1 MLKHYAKHV
10 LWLLALG
17 TVVAHAA
24 EVPVSSNY
32 PVSQQ
37 QVHEQLHTAIEQ
49 AKDVRDKYQL
59 EKARTWLSYAD
70 HEYSEKAKR
79 QNIDLIYQQ
88 VLEIVYA
95 DQRATLSVETAMLA
109 FSQLMRRDLWTRATT
124 IKTQTGFQCAY
135 KELAQAEVNLVWAAA
150 EYRELGWHHSREIFA
165 SAERLMDQATYLSEN
180 CGTL

>member
-1 MLKHYAKHV
+1 MLKHHAKHV

-49 AKDVRDKYQL
+49 AMDVRDKYQL

-70 HEYSEKAKR
+70 HEYSEKAKCR
-79 QNIDLIYQQ
+79 SACN
-88 VLEIVYA
+88 VKCRNSNA
-95 DQRATLSVETAMLA
+95 SVFPTDAP
-109 FSQLMRRDLWTRATT
+109 
-124 IKTQTGFQCAY
+124 
-135 KELAQAEVNLVWAAA
+135 
-150 EYRELGWHHSREIFA
+150 
-165 SAERLMDQATYLSEN
+165 
-180 CGTL
+180 

>member
-1 MLKHYAKHV
+1 MLKYYAKHV
-10 LWLLALG
+10 LWLAALG

-24 EVPVSSNY
+24 EVPVSSSY

-49 AKDVRDKYQL
+49 AMDVRDKYQL

-88 VLEIVYA
+88 VLDIVYA
-95 DQRATLSVETAMLA
+95 DQRATLSIETPMLP

-124 IKTQTGFQCAY
+124 IKHRLDFSVLI
-135 KELAQAEVNLVWAAA
+135 KNLHK
-150 EYRELGWHHSREIFA
+150 LK
-165 SAERLMDQATYLSEN
+165 
-180 CGTL
+180 

>member
-1 MLKHYAKHV
+1 MLKHHAKHV

-49 AKDVRDKYQL
+49 AMDVRDKYQL

-88 VLEIVYA
+88 VLDIVYA
-95 DQRATLSVETAMLA
+95 DQRATKY
-109 FSQLMRRDLWTRATT
+109 RNH
-124 IKTQTGFQCAY
+124 QC
-135 KELAQAEVNLVWAAA
+135 
-150 EYRELGWHHSREIFA
+150 YRFP
-165 SAERLMDQATYLSEN
+165 N
-180 CGTL
+180 

>member
-1 MLKHYAKHV
+1 MLKHHAKHV

-49 AKDVRDKYQL
+49 AMDVRDKYQL

-88 VLEIVYA
+88 VLDIVYA
-95 DQRATLSVETAMLA
+95 DQRATLSIET
-109 FSQLMRRDLWTRATT
+109 TNATVFPT
-124 IKTQTGFQCAY
+124 DAPRF
-135 KELAQAEVNLVWAAA
+135 
-150 EYRELGWHHSREIFA
+150 
-165 SAERLMDQATYLSEN
+165 MDACHNHKNTDWISVCL
-180 CGTL
+180 

>member
-1 MLKHYAKHV
+1 MLKHHAKHV

-49 AKDVRDKYQL
+49 AMDVRDKYQL

-88 VLEIVYA
+88 VLDIVYA

-109 FSQLMRRDLWTRATT
+109 FSQLMRRDLWTRAAT

-165 SAERLMDQATYLSEN
+165 SAVRLMDQATYLSEN
-180 CGTL
+180 CGTI